1 MKNLIRTIYDKIRRK
16 PLLVKPVVM
25 PCLSD
30 NGKKT
35 KIRFLNYFDG
45 GYEFDPHPHPNTYNT
60 FTMGVCKLEY
70 DDKENKLTVHLR
82 RPGLLIGK
90 GGETIGAVK
99 KYLDCEISI
108 IEVSLLK

>member
-1 MKNLIRTIYDKIRRK
+1 MKNFIKRTIDHIRRK

-45 GYEFDPHPHPNTYNT
+45 GYEFDPHPNTCNT
-60 FTMGVCKLEY
+60 FMMGVCKLEY
-70 DDKENKLTVHLR
+70 DDKDNKLTVYLR

-90 GGETIGAVK
+90 GGETIDAVQ
-99 KYLDCEISI
+99 KYLDCKISI

>member
-1 MKNLIRTIYDKIRRK
+1 MNLIKRITDKLCRK
-16 PLLVKPVVM
+16 FLLVKPVVM

-45 GYEFDPHPHPNTYNT
+45 GYEFDPHPNTYNT
-60 FTMGVCKLEY
+60 FMMGVCKLEY
-70 DDKENKLTVHLR
+70 DEKEDKLTVHLR

-90 GGETIGAVK
+90 GGKTIDDLQ
-99 KYLDCEISI
+99 KYLGCKIHI
-108 IEVSLLK
+108 IEVSLIK

>member
-1 MKNLIRTIYDKIRRK
+1 MKNFIKRTIDRIRRK

-35 KIRFLNYFDG
+35 KIKFLNYFDG
-45 GYEFDPHPHPNTYNT
+45 GYEFDPHPNTCNT
-60 FTMGVCKLEY
+60 FEMGVCKLEY
-70 DDKENKLTVHLR
+70 DEKANKLTVHLR
-82 RPGLLIGK
+82 RPGLLIGARGK
-90 GGETIGAVK
+90 TIDDLQ
-99 KYLDCEISI
+99 KYLDCKIHI